1 QGFIIFDGLLP
12 LLKSKVAISKGTVLC
27 LHMFAVKVGE
37 PKGIP
42 PENMQN
48 LVGKKIKNKNISK
61 TVEKRQADREG

>member
-48 LVGKKIKNKNISK
+48 LVGKKIKVDMDKDDSIL
-61 TVEKRQADREG
+61 ADRGRQ